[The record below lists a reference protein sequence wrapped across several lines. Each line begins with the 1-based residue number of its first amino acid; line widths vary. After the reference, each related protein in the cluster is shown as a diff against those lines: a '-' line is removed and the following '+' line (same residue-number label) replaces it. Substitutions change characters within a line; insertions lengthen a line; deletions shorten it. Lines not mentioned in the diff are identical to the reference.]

1 MGVATAAAIGW
12 GPATVLA
19 IRGGVLSCETQDTFP
34 FLRPLSCISAP
45 IDGKAG
51 ICPGRIAG
59 APPKPTGVD
68 IDLAIDIDRQSPRH
82 IQGDDAADRA
92 IPCRRDHGGTGVD
105 R

>member
-1 MGVATAAAIGW
+1 MRIATAAAIGW

-19 IRGGVLSCETQDTFP
+19 IRGVVLGCETQDAFP
-34 FLRPLSCISAP
+34 LLRPLSGVSAP
-45 IDGKAG
+45 IDGKAW

-59 APPKPTGVD
+59 TPPEPTGVD
-68 IDLAIDIDRQSPRH
+68 IDLAIDRQSPRH